1 MNSKSTS
8 IFDYNVKIVELFKEN
23 EKIASKV
30 QMTAENEKN
39 WLIKYYDVKGNFNEY
54 IYDIIPKF
62 KKAILEMERELNGYW
77 FYNINSIINSLYNI
91 TRIKNLFRLRKDN

>member
-8 IFDYNVKIVELFKEN
+8 IFDYNVKIIELFKEN

-39 WLIKYYDVKGNFNEY
+39 WLIKYYDVNGNFNEY

-62 KKAILEMERELNGYW
+62 KKAILEMERQ
-77 FYNINSIINSLYNI
+77 IN
-91 TRIKNLFRLRKDN
+91 D

>member
-30 QMTAENEKN
+30 KMTAENEKN

-62 KKAILEMERELNGYW
+62 KKAILEMEREINGH
-77 FYNINSIINSLYNI
+77 
-91 TRIKNLFRLRKDN
+91 